1 MIRKWLFRSQLSR
14 KRTFQKHLFQKRS
27 FLILRTAAILLVAGC
42 AYGILLHYTGIGLVC
57 PVRFV
62 TGLKCPGCGVTHMCL
77 ALMRLDFA
85 AAFMANPA
93 LFLSAPLLMIIF
105 IPYLAGYIR
114 TGSRQMSSWQNTV
127 LWICITFLVL
137 YGIVR
142 NVFSLP

>member
-14 KRTFQKHLFQKRS
+14 KRMFQKRW
-27 FLILRTAAILLVAGC
+27 FLLLRTAAILLIAGC

-85 AAFMANPA
+85 AALMANPA

-114 TGSRQMSSWQNTV
+114 TGSRQMRSWQNVV

>member
-1 MIRKWLFRSQLSR
+1 
-14 KRTFQKHLFQKRS
+14 
-27 FLILRTAAILLVAGC
+27 
-42 AYGILLHYTGIGLVC
+42 
-57 PVRFV
+57 V

-114 TGSRQMSSWQNTV
+114 TGSRQMRSWQNAV

>member
-14 KRTFQKHLFQKRS
+14 KRTFRKHLFQKRS

-62 TGLKCPGCGVTHMCL
+62 TGLKCPGCGVTHMWL

>member
-14 KRTFQKHLFQKRS
+14 KRMFQKRW
-27 FLILRTAAILLVAGC
+27 FLILRTAAILLIAC
-42 AYGILLHYTGIGLVC
+42 CTYGILLHYTGIGLVC

-85 AAFMANPA
+85 TAFMANPA

>member
-14 KRTFQKHLFQKRS
+14 KRMFQKRW
-27 FLILRTAAILLVAGC
+27 FLILRTAAILLIAGC
-42 AYGILLHYTGIGLVC
+42 TYGILLHYTGIGLVC

-85 AAFMANPA
+85 MAFMANPA

-114 TGSRQMSSWQNTV
+114 TGSRQMRSWQNTV